1 MKTKRKN
8 KLLHKLCLFA
18 VIVATIGLV
27 FVVAGRFRL
36 NREASREIDPHLGMA
51 EVFNGESYVWILPEA
66 GVPVNPFGKAD
77 FTADENGAPCYNG
90 TDYAAFR
97 GVDVSEHQG
106 DIDWSRVK
114 QSGIDFAIIRVGGRG
129 YGENGKL
136 VADEKFEKNLEGAKA
151 AGLKVGV
158 YFFSQAMNAEEAEEE
173 ARFALELIDGA
184 ELQLPVYF
192 DWEHI
197 VFGEP
202 ARTDKVSGAVV
213 TDCAIA
219 FCDAISDAGY
229 KTGIYTNL
237 DMSYYGYKMERLAD
251 YNFWTAAVGSYP
263 YAYYAFSVWQ
273 YSFKGDIPGINAP
286 CDMDMM
292 FVEYS

>member
-18 VIVATIGLV
+18 VIVATVGLALI
-27 FVVAGRFRL
+27 VAGRRNL
-36 NREASREIDPHLGMA
+36 QNESDMEIDPHLGMV
-51 EVFNGESYVWILPEA
+51 EVFNGNSNIWIIPEE
-66 GVPVNPFGKAD
+66 GVPVNPFGKGD
-77 FTADENGAPCYNG
+77 FTADENGEPCYNG
-90 TDYAAFR
+90 TDFATFR

-136 VADEKFEKNLEGAKA
+136 VADEKFEENLEGAKA

-158 YFFSQAMNAEEAEEE
+158 YFFSQAINTEEAEEE
-173 ARFALELIDGA
+173 ARFALELINDA

-197 VFGEP
+197 VVGEP
-202 ARTDKVSGAVV
+202 ARTDNISGTTA
-213 TDCAIA
+213 TDCAMA
-219 FCDAISDAGY
+219 FCDTVSAAGY

-237 DMSYYGYKMERLAD
+237 DMSYYAYTMERLAD
-251 YNFWTAAVGSYP
+251 YGFWTAAVGSYP
-263 YAYYAFSVWQ
+263 YSYYDFSVWQ
-273 YSFKGDIPGINAP
+273 YSFEGDVPGINAP

-292 FVEYS
+292 FVKYS